1 MVALNIA
8 NTVTDLIRGD
18 LKEHLPFERIP
29 LEGDVLGLG
38 TTTSADNGEL
48 AFLYAPEENRTRI
61 YKCQA
66 TDGSIRELRAR
77 EGSGHFP
84 YVCFSEDASAERNR
98 VDLGSFPSVE
108 GRPLQELIQTAI
120 RQLGEPAPIYGI
132 RLVSE
137 WESLV
142 ITVASKLCMGQQRR
156 NAAVSPGSGLEG
168 SIYDLLQHY
177 QLAREEAGTYPGVQY
192 LGRSMEW
199 ECCGFYDTQPLEGR
213 VTVPV
218 DGAHLHIHGCSADRR
233 YGGHLHHEHEG
244 TRLKG
249 LKRLDLYPLQ
259 ELRSLGSDLAVEELR
274 YSDDVLSFRVRN
286 IGSMDINDLGVA
298 IVIDDR
304 YSKHRYLRLPWL
316 SAGESQE
323 FPVPLNLPSGRHEV
337 TVVADPNCDVI
348 EEESRRAN
356 NTATLSVE
364 L

>member
-1 MVALNIA
+1 
-8 NTVTDLIRGD
+8 
-18 LKEHLPFERIP
+18 
-29 LEGDVLGLG
+29 
-38 TTTSADNGEL
+38 
-48 AFLYAPEENRTRI
+48 
-61 YKCQA
+61 
-66 TDGSIRELRAR
+66 
-77 EGSGHFP
+77 
-84 YVCFSEDASAERNR
+84 
-98 VDLGSFPSVE
+98 
-108 GRPLQELIQTAI
+108 
-120 RQLGEPAPIYGI
+120 
-132 RLVSE
+132 
-137 WESLV
+137 
-142 ITVASKLCMGQQRR
+142 
-156 NAAVSPGSGLEG
+156 
-168 SIYDLLQHY
+168 
-177 QLAREEAGTYPGVQY
+177 
-192 LGRSMEW
+192 MEW

-323 FPVPLNLPSGRHEV
+323 FSVPLNLPSGRHEV